1 MDLLP
6 AYRSHREMTEPLPAI
21 ITDND
26 YAIGE
31 LDTGD
36 VAAVCLHRQDV
47 DGRTYDPTWCFEPG
61 SPTLRI
67 TVNANSED
75 VLHSNPVSFQGR
87 TIPADVKLSGGELK
101 SIETD
106 RPAFSAHL
114 ETIEPLTAVDD
125 AAFVPPVDAN
135 VPISALGGV
144 LNGNVVVSGIAGQ
157 VPLDAATTLAI
168 PKKVNISAGVAVGML
183 VQKAPVH
190 YPEDA
195 KAAGV
200 SGTVVLQALI
210 DTEGHVSDIR
220 AVSGPPMLQEAAIDS
235 VRQWRYRPYLLNGQP
250 VEVNTVVNVVFTL
263 GR

>member
-1 MDLLP
+1 MKRASVSAWLRLGAALFGASAMYSASMAAIAQASASTMPSDAKELMLLAAKTNRLRSPDLKPWHLVATYQIFNDDGSIKSEGTMEEFWVSPTKNKLIYTSGAQSQTIYDTGQGEYTVGGAGMDLLP

-31 LDTGD
+31 LDTGG

-87 TIPADVKLSGGELK
+87 TIPADVKFSGGELK

-106 RPAFSAHL
+106 RPAFS
-114 ETIEPLTAVDD
+114 
-125 AAFVPPVDAN
+125 
-135 VPISALGGV
+135 
-144 LNGNVVVSGIAGQ
+144 
-157 VPLDAATTLAI
+157 
-168 PKKVNISAGVAVGML
+168 
-183 VQKAPVH
+183 
-190 YPEDA
+190 
-195 KAAGV
+195 
-200 SGTVVLQALI
+200 
-210 DTEGHVSDIR
+210 
-220 AVSGPPMLQEAAIDS
+220 
-235 VRQWRYRPYLLNGQP
+235 
-250 VEVNTVVNVVFTL
+250 
-263 GR
+263 